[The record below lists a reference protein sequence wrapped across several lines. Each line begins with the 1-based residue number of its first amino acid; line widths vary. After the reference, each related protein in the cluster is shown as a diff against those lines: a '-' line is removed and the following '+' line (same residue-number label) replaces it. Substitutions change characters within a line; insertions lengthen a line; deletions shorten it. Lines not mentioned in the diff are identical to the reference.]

1 MKLMSKIRALFTMKG
16 SQHELELTSAEV
28 RQNGVILHP
37 AEDPTRKY
45 FVKADEVDIIIK
57 PGAEIS
63 EEDFIIWDR
72 AVNADPGEASQA
84 SNTTEDPV
92 PEPEPAF
99 EPGAD
104 KGAPEGEK
112 EAPGHFINP
121 ESFNEFVTG
130 TGWQK
135 AKKKS
140 FTLML
145 YPDEHERLMK
155 LIKDNGYKKVEYI
168 LACIEAAKKTSME
181 ANYKRFTEDHAR
193 RRKEE
198 AQEAKKAREAE
209 DQAKQAYAEEVNE

>member
-16 SQHELELTSAEV
+16 KQHELELASAEV
-28 RQNGVILHP
+28 RQNGVYLHP

-45 FVKADEVDIIIK
+45 FVKVDEVDIIIK

-63 EEDFIIWDR
+63 EDDFYVLER
-72 AVNADPGEASQA
+72 TVNADPGEPSQENKA
-84 SNTTEDPV
+84 AEDPTS
-92 PEPEPAF
+92 ESKPAF
-99 EPGAD
+99 EFANHNEDPQ
-104 KGAPEGEK
+104 GES
-112 EAPGHFINP
+112 EAPRRFINR
-121 ESFNEFVTG
+121 ESFNEYVTG
-130 TGWQK
+130 PGWK
-135 AKKKS
+135 KPKKKS

-145 YPDEHERLMK
+145 YPDEHERLMR

-209 DQAKQAYAEEVNE
+209 NQAKQTESEEVNE